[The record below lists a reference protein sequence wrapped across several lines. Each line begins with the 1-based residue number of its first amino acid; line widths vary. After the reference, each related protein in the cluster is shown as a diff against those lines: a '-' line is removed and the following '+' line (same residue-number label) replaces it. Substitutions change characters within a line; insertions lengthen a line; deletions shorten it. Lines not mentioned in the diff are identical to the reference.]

1 MKFLDLYKLTEIVV
15 IICVTIAAIALKDS
29 SILWWLILV
38 LFM

>member
-1 MKFLDLYKLTEIVV
+1 MKDLDLYKLMDIVFV
-15 IICVTIAAIALKDS
+15 ICITTAAIALKDS

>member
-1 MKFLDLYKLTEIVV
+1 MKFLDLYKLTEIVF
-15 IICVTIAAIALKDS
+15 IICITMAAIALKDS